1 MADAVNDTY
10 IKVSGDENGTAS
22 YSQVSILLVNWY
34 IDEMVMPYVQEDED
48 DRFDPLDK
56 DYIGGILEGIG

>member
-1 MADAVNDTY
+1 MLFR
-10 IKVSGDENGTAS
+10 SDENGTAS

-34 IDEMVMPYVQEDED
+34 IEEMVMPYVEKDEETG
-48 DRFDPLDK
+48 FDPLDK